1 MDAANA
7 SGSQERVVIHFSSLN
22 LYGFHGSSIPLS
34 IFARGANLCGQFR
47 PLLIAPDLLAM
58 RGEFLSGGEFRRH
71 DSHAKASG
79 EGVEIGGGHRP
90 KGLSELALFIF
101 ADFAGLSLTVG
112 ELVQRQA
119 YDVVRGDVAGG
130 VIEHFSVDH
139 ICVCFVFRFARG

>member
-22 LYGFHGSSIPLS
+22 LYGFHNSTLPLS
-34 IFARGANLCGQFR
+34 ILASGAEFIGQRGT
-47 PLLIAPDLLAM
+47 LLIACDLLPM
-58 RGEFLSGGEFRRH
+58 RGEFLSGGELRRQ
-71 DSHAKASG
+71 DAYAKASG
-79 EGVEIGGGHRP
+79 EGVEIGSGHAAERDAEFS
-90 KGLSELALFIF
+90 GFVF
-101 ADFAGLSLTVG
+101 ADFASLRLTVG

-139 ICVCFVFRFARG
+139 ISGVFCV